1 MFKKVISII
10 IVLFMVLPLSA
21 GFTEK
26 KSSPVKQPKTK
37 TCPYTELVKKEKK
50 NSDGFLVWNIAV
62 DPQTWDPTLN
72 SQVYV
77 QHLINNMFEGLT
89 RVVNGVDVAPGM
101 AVKWDISD
109 DLKTYT
115 FHLRDGLKWSDGKP
129 LTAHD
134 FEYSWKRGCDSAVA
148 SDYTRLFTENIVGA
162 EEFFNKTGSRDD
174 LGVKALD
181 DKTFEVK
188 LKFPVPY
195 LLNLTSLPA
204 FNPVRQDIIEAK
216 PEGWEK
222 NPATCISN
230 GPFKLAKY
238 KAGSHITFI
247 KNENYWAA
255 DKIKLKGI
263 IALMIQD
270 GTLALN
276 AYDNGEIQ
284 ILDSISIP
292 IEQIPRLQKEDPN
305 FAIVP
310 HMGTS
315 FLTFNV
321 DNPVLKDIRIRKAFS
336 LAIDRTLLVQQVT
349 KAGQIPAT
357 GFIPIGMNFSDNT
370 SIRKL
375 DANGIAVPEYGIDPN
390 RALVYEARKLLADA
404 GYPNGKGLPE
414 ITFVYNTN
422 ENNKKIA
429 EAFQKMWKQNLGVE
443 VKLVNQDWDEFFET
457 KINGEY
463 MIARG
468 GWLGDYGDPMALL
481 ELFTLNSGSNESQ
494 WRYKEE
500 PVVAPHDKNLNSEQ
514 EAFENAIIASRS
526 ASGKDRDKL
535 LKEAE
540 DVLMNN
546 MVVAPIFYYPF
557 TRIIDGDKVKGVE
570 LTKEAIWDF
579 RHAEMVD

>member
-1 MFKKVISII
+1 
-10 IVLFMVLPLSA
+10 
-21 GFTEK
+21 
-26 KSSPVKQPKTK
+26 
-37 TCPYTELVKKEKK
+37 
-50 NSDGFLVWNIAV
+50 
-62 DPQTWDPTLN
+62 
-72 SQVYV
+72 
-77 QHLINNMFEGLT
+77 
-89 RVVNGVDVAPGM
+89 
-101 AVKWDISD
+101 
-109 DLKTYT
+109 
-115 FHLRDGLKWSDGKP
+115 
-129 LTAHD
+129 
-134 FEYSWKRGCDSAVA
+134 
-148 SDYTRLFTENIVGA
+148 
-162 EEFFNKTGSRDD
+162 
-174 LGVKALD
+174 
-181 DKTFEVK
+181 
-188 LKFPVPY
+188 
-195 LLNLTSLPA
+195 
-204 FNPVRQDIIEAK
+204 
-216 PEGWEK
+216 
-222 NPATCISN
+222 
-230 GPFKLAKY
+230 
-238 KAGSHITFI
+238 
-247 KNENYWAA
+247 
-255 DKIKLKGI
+255 
-263 IALMIQD
+263 MIQD

-349 KAGQIPAT
+349 KVGQIPAT

-468 GWLGDYGDPMALL
+468 GWLGDYGDPMAFL

-500 PVVAPHDKNLNSEQ
+500 PVVAPHDKNLNPEQ

>member
-21 GFTEK
+21 GFTERK
-26 KSSPVKQPKTK
+26 TSLVEQPKTK

-72 SQVYV
+72 SQVYG
-77 QHLINNMFEGLT
+77 QHIINNMFEGLT
-89 RVVNGVDVAPGM
+89 RVVNGVDVEPGM

-174 LGVKALD
+174 VGVKALD

-188 LKFPVPY
+188 LKIPAPY

-222 NPATCISN
+222 NPSTCISN
-230 GPFKLAKY
+230 GPFKLAEY
-238 KAGSHITFI
+238 KTGSHITLI

-375 DANGIAVPEYGIDPN
+375 DANGIAVPEYGIDPS

-414 ITFVYNTN
+414 ITYVYNTN

-481 ELFTLNSGSNESQ
+481 ELFTLNSASNESQ

-500 PVVAPHDKNLNSEQ
+500 PVVAPHDKNLNPEQ

-557 TRIIDGDKVKGVE
+557 ARIIDGDKVKGVE